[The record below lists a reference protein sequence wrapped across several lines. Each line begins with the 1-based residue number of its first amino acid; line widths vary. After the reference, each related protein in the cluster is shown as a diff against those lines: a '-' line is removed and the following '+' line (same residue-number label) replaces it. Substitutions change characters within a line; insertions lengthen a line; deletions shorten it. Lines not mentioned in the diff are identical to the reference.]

1 MTIQMTT
8 LSNGLRVVTDAVQEV
23 ESIALGVWASV
34 GTRHEDMAENGVA
47 HMTEHMMFKGTPT
60 RSAIRISEE
69 VEGVGGVM
77 NAYTG
82 RETTGYH
89 VHLLK
94 EHMPLGLDVLGD
106 ILLNSTMP
114 EEEVVRE
121 RKVILQ
127 EIAMYADTPDEQV
140 FDDFLEAAYPGQTLG
155 APGLGKPD
163 IIAHMPRET
172 LLRYVKTHYVPG
184 NLVVSAAGNVDH
196 ADFVSRVQKIFGGMT
211 GKSDVAYMP
220 ARYEPGAF
228 LTEKDTDQIHVVIGF
243 RGVSRMDSRYF
254 ASRLLASILGG
265 GSSSRLFREIRE
277 KRGLVYSVQSF
288 LDVFHDDGL
297 LGIYAGTGTEHI
309 EETMALILQEIRHI
323 RADVTQEEVDRV
335 KTRFKASLLMARE
348 SMMTRADQHAR
359 YIINFGKPLDVAE
372 MVRQIDAV
380 TAEEIVALAKD
391 IFASKPIF
399 AAIGPLE
406 KLMDYETL
414 RKELAR

>member
-1 MTIQMTT
+1 
-8 LSNGLRVVTDAVQEV
+8 VKEV
-23 ESIALGVWASV
+23 ESVALGVWASV

-47 HMTEHMMFKGTPT
+47 HMTEHMLFKGTKKRT
-60 RSAIRISEE
+60 AIQISEE
-69 VEGVGGVM
+69 IEGVGGSM

-89 VHLLK
+89 IHLLK
-94 EHMPLGLDVLGD
+94 EHLPLGVEVLGD

-114 EEEVVRE
+114 EEEIVRE

-127 EIAMYADTPDEQV
+127 EVAMYADTPDEQV

-163 IIAHMPRET
+163 IIANMPRET
-172 LLRYVKTHYVPG
+172 LRRYVQTHYVPE

-196 ADFVSRVQKIFGGMT
+196 ADFVAQVQGIFGGMT
-211 GKSDVAYMP
+211 GKAEVSYAP
-220 ARYEPGAF
+220 ARYDPGAF
-228 LTEKDTDQIHVVIGF
+228 LTEKDTDQIHVVLGF
-243 RGVSRMDSRYF
+243 RAVSRMDSRYF

-277 KRGLVYSVQSF
+277 KRGLVYAVQGF
-288 LDVFHDDGL
+288 LDVFHDDGI
-297 LGIYAGTGTEHI
+297 LGVYAGTGPEHI
-309 EETMALILQEIRHI
+309 EETMDLIIREIRTI
-323 RADVTQEEVDRV
+323 SESVTQEEVDRV
-335 KTRFKASLLMARE
+335 KTRIKAALLMARE

-359 YIINFGKPLDVAE
+359 YIINFGKPLNVPD

-380 TAEEIVALAKD
+380 TADEIVSLAKE
-391 IFASKPIF
+391 IFAGKPVY

-406 KLMDYETL
+406 RLMDYETL
-414 RKELAR
+414 QKKLAE